1 MRTRRPDVARRE
13 RPYRT
18 LVTNISPRGI
28 VTNRSRLID
37 LVSEIIHKVET
48 ENRLIGAQGIRDR
61 YSPIGRPCT
70 CRRH

>member
-1 MRTRRPDVARRE
+1 MQTRRRDVARPE

-18 LVTNISPRGI
+18 LVTNISPRWI

-48 ENRLIGAQGIRDR
+48 ENRLIGAQGNRDR
-61 YSPIGRPCT
+61 CRPSGRPCT